1 MKKTLCLIAPL
12 LSVLCLCYG
21 QDLSTIDSAIQA
33 SDYKKAVA
41 IIDSFL
47 SDTTLSVTAVRDLSL
62 QKAKCLKKLFKY
74 NTAAETL
81 AGILEADDL
90 EVMSELAD
98 CHAQAGRNEEAML
111 LYRQLSAFRPDNL
124 YYKVQKAAME
134 YKSGDYSG
142 CINTGRQICLTDT
155 IPTILTLMA
164 GSFNQ
169 LNRRDSA
176 LVYYGKVL
184 EINPY
189 SRGTITSRCNIYL
202 QQKDYDNVIGIT
214 ETYLEDMEDWSVNPI
229 LGLAQYLKGDYKNAY
244 DTFYKQVHEGMDE
257 SYSTCY
263 NMGLTN
269 LALGQTGYAEEFFGK
284 AWQLDSSDVNLAYNM
299 GMARVRGSGPS
310 MMYAPR
316 YFDKALGMME
326 PDTTMMYK
334 IYSGRALAYY
344 KRMEFS
350 KAIPDY
356 VKAYSYNPSYIS
368 ALTTI
373 AYCYEQL
380 KDYAKAKEYYEK
392 YLKVGKEGTE
402 GYNFATKGLEYV
414 KGQLFMEEKE

>member
-1 MKKTLCLIAPL
+1 M
-12 LSVLCLCYG
+12 
-21 QDLSTIDSAIQA
+21 
-33 SDYKKAVA
+33 
-41 IIDSFL
+41 
-47 SDTTLSVTAVRDLSL
+47 
-62 QKAKCLKKLFKY
+62 
-74 NTAAETL
+74 
-81 AGILEADDL
+81 
-90 EVMSELAD
+90 
-98 CHAQAGRNEEAML
+98 
-111 LYRQLSAFRPDNL
+111 
-124 YYKVQKAAME
+124 
-134 YKSGDYSG
+134 
-142 CINTGRQICLTDT
+142 
-155 IPTILTLMA
+155 
-164 GSFNQ
+164 
-169 LNRRDSA
+169 
-176 LVYYGKVL
+176 
-184 EINPY
+184 
-189 SRGTITSRCNIYL
+189 CNIYL
-202 QQKDYDNVIGIT
+202 QQKDYDKVIGIT

-244 DTFYKQVHEGMDE
+244 DTFYRQVHEGMDE